1 MTPLIV
7 SILTL
12 ATLAGTI
19 ALTYFVLTKFKVK
32 FSPLVNM
39 IFTIGA
45 LISLITQVFFYM
57 DWGNNIND
65 IQWWVER
72 TLLLMIFGCGIS
84 VRILEHLHKKTA
96 AIK

>member
-7 SILTL
+7 IILTL
-12 ATLAGTI
+12 STLTVTI
-19 ALTYFVLTKFKVK
+19 ALTYFVLTKFQVK
-32 FSPLVNM
+32 FSPLVKM
-39 IFTIGA
+39 LFTVGA

-57 DWGNNIND
+57 DWDNNIND

-84 VRILEHLHKKTA
+84 VRILEHLHKNTA
-96 AIK
+96 IIK